1 MATRDL
7 TLSLR
12 IIAEAAAAV
21 REIRGVTIESRD
33 LGIQISRTAN
43 QAQNLVKLRDA
54 AVTVGTALDA
64 AKAQARDFGQQLV
77 VAARAQDQLRDIRA
91 LRSLQN
97 ELREVSRITG
107 AARTDLAELIEFE
120 ALAGRRS
127 PRRTSVEGTV
137 RRGGQLE
144 ESLRGQIAAVSGR
157 LTGVDLGDLAGE
169 EQRVA
174 KLAAQLTALK
184 VAQDAATA
192 SVRSG
197 QRDQAALTA
206 QIEALTAALK
216 EAQVD
221 TTRLTA
227 EQAKLATMAEQ
238 ASRAAEDQARKVVAA
253 EAVRSA
259 RRQLGLSDPEAVT
272 AQTDAAARSLQVLR
286 SSANVSLGEVARGY
300 ANAAT
305 QARELAR
312 QQSSIPRLI
321 GSGVFNSAQS
331 FIGSAA
337 AGAGIIGGG
346 YGLVKTIQDIRDATI
361 AFEGYRIA
369 LEAVTGSQ
377 QAAQRGLQFT
387 SGLSN
392 QLGLDLGKTT
402 EQYTKFAAATRGT
415 RLEGELG
422 ETVFRQLSETFAVLG
437 LSSERQALSFQA
449 VIQSLGKGVVQAEE
463 LRGQLA
469 ESLPG
474 AVELAARAIGVTSER
489 LNALIKTGQVNA
501 VDFVIAFGAQAE
513 RELGE
518 RVPSSVASSRAA
530 FGRFNNAITEL
541 KVAIGNSG
549 LVDNLT
555 TAFNTLAETVKD
567 PAVVSGLSAIGSGI
581 VATFGFLVKNA
592 GVISQVLAAIYG
604 ASLGSKVGAVAGGL
618 VGTLVA
624 GPAGGIAGAQ
634 LGSLGGGLIAGGLA
648 GGAVDNL
655 FNDSGEQAAE
665 AAPKVRDFRSE
676 LQKLGEQYA
685 ATAKAF
691 QDAGTNPADA
701 EAYLAPLRRQIDA
714 LNAEDPLKRSF
725 NFSGDAQAEAQ
736 ARILAATANAERT
749 NQAEVDQQKL
759 RARLEANSAVIA
771 AQIEVANVRLNE
783 ALRTNLISTE
793 QYLQR
798 RGELNRQ
805 AIDAEVRQRSAEL
818 GGLSIQ
824 RAQVNSDTSEQ
835 GRQDR
840 LKKIG
845 DIDARAITIQ
855 GQINALKE
863 RERGIVL
870 ETANAIAKQRD
881 EDAARLTELSGEI
894 AALNRD
900 RAGVASATL
909 AKLQEQ
915 YSADL
920 FGPDKARA
928 SLVGQLINTKVTQAE
943 FDVVRQQ
950 ADDLVSG
957 LQQQFNTL
965 SQAVQA
971 GTVTTTQAQAEF
983 ASSLNRSNPAL
994 RNLLAQLQELAG
1006 SLTPEARAQVQQ
1018 LSAAIEGLA
1027 ISAQSPLDRLLASWR
1042 DTTAG
1047 LEQAGLSFLEGF
1059 ADGLADVVTGG
1070 KLQFSSLL
1078 KSFAQDLA
1086 RSGIRSLLAQ
1096 LIGGSG
1102 GGGGGGGGLLG
1113 GLINAGISYALG
1125 GGGGYAKGVSSA
1137 GITFANGGAVV
1148 GPGTATS
1155 DSILARLSNGEY
1167 VLNAAAVRRVG
1178 VSFLDALNGGNLP
1191 SGRASTLP
1199 AFAAGGLVGNSFRS
1213 NRESGNGSGVV
1224 ISQSFDFSG
1233 RDANDIVQ
1241 LQAFGEKVKQQTI
1254 NAVFDALRRGTAPV

>member
-7 TLSLR
+7 TLSLK

-97 ELREVSRITG
+97 ELPEVSRITG

-127 PRRTSVEGTV
+127 PRRASVEGTV

-238 ASRAAEDQARKVVAA
+238 AARAAEEQARKVVAA

-259 RRQLGLSDPEAVT
+259 RRQLGLSDPEAVK

-337 AGAGIIGGG
+337 AGAGIIGG

-634 LGSLGGGLIAGGLA
+634 LGSLGGGLISAGVA
-648 GGAVDNL
+648 AGAVDNL
-655 FNDSGEQAAE
+655 FDNSGEKAAV
-665 AAPKVRDFRSE
+665 AAPKIRDFRSE

-701 EAYLAPLRRQIDA
+701 EAYLAPLRRQIDV
-714 LNAEDPLKRSF
+714 LKST
-725 NFSGDAQAEAQ
+725 SGVEAADTSQEEAQ

-749 NQAEVDQQKL
+749 NQAEIDQQKL

-805 AIDAEVRQRSAEL
+805 AIEAEIRQRSAEL

-835 GRQDR
+835 GKQDR
-840 LKKIG
+840 LKKLG

-863 RERGIVL
+863 RERAIVL
-870 ETANAIAKQRD
+870 DTANAIAKQRD

-1102 GGGGGGGGLLG
+1102 GGGGGGGGGLLG
-1113 GLINAGISYALG
+1113 GLINAGISYAL

>member
-7 TLSLR
+7 TLSLK

-97 ELREVSRITG
+97 ELREGSRITG

-127 PRRTSVEGTV
+127 PRRASVEGTV

-238 ASRAAEDQARKVVAA
+238 AARAAEEQARKVVAA

-259 RRQLGLSDPEAVT
+259 RRQLGLSDPEAVK

-618 VGTLVA
+618 IGTLVA
-624 GPAGGIAGAQ
+624 GPAGGIIGAQ
-634 LGSLGGGLIAGGLA
+634 FGSYGVGLIAAGLSA
-648 GGAVDNL
+648 GAVDNQ

-691 QDAGTNPADA
+691 QDSGTNPADA

-714 LNAEDPLKRSF
+714 LKSS
-725 NFSGDAQAEAQ
+725 SGIAAADNAQAEAQ
-736 ARILAATANAERT
+736 SRILAATTNAERT
-749 NQAEVDQQKL
+749 NQAEIDQQKL

-805 AIDAEVRQRSAEL
+805 AIEAEIRQRSAEL

-835 GRQDR
+835 GKQDR
-840 LKKIG
+840 LKKLG

-863 RERGIVL
+863 RERAIVL
-870 ETANAIAKQRD
+870 DTANAIAKQRD

-1102 GGGGGGGGLLG
+1102 GGGGGGGGGLLG
-1113 GLINAGISYALG
+1113 GLINAGISYAL

>member
-7 TLSLR
+7 TLSLK

-127 PRRTSVEGTV
+127 PRRASVEGTV

-174 KLAAQLTALK
+174 KLAVQLTALK

-238 ASRAAEDQARKVVAA
+238 AARAAEDQARKVVAA

-259 RRQLGLSDPEAVT
+259 RRQLGLSDPEAVK

-634 LGSLGGGLIAGGLA
+634 LGSLGGGLIGAGVA

-655 FNDSGEQAAE
+655 FDNSGEKAAV
-665 AAPKVRDFRSE
+665 AAPKIRDFRSE

-691 QDAGTNPADA
+691 QDAGTNQADA
-701 EAYLAPLRRQIDA
+701 EAYLAPLRRQIDV
-714 LNAEDPLKRSF
+714 LKST
-725 NFSGDAQAEAQ
+725 SGVEAADTSQAEAQ

-749 NQAEVDQQKL
+749 NQAEIDQQKL